1 MNGPHGLHR
10 KGGGTMGTELMPW
23 WVREKRLTEKD
34 KEAIRKARSLRWAD
48 IDESS
53 AETEEGRYEL
63 RRIVMDKYHREEY
76 AAGLA

>member
-1 MNGPHGLHR
+1 MNDLHGLHR
-10 KGGGTMGTELMPW
+10 KGGGAMETELMPW
-23 WVREKRLTEKD
+23 WVREKD
-34 KEAIRKARSLRWAD
+34 KEAIRKARSLRWTD

-63 RRIVMDKYHREEY
+63 HRIVMDKYHREEY